1 MENEL
6 IVRML
11 KEFVVETNQKWI
23 HPDICEKGA
32 TAIETLMVQNKK
44 LKSALHGT
52 CSVCEHNRTLM
63 VNTPCQNCLW
73 YSDGSGLKDNWQLRE
88 ELSAPNSTPDKP
100 LSLEILRGMGGKPYW
115 PSPLCNR
122 SVLTVSCQT
131 RIQAGNRQIPCGKK
145 RRFPGCNSGNMTPP
159 DLFPISV
166 HRAVEFL
173 AVFGVYEA
181 PRNSAIHGDA
191 AACDPWY
198 PKGSTPSS
206 AQTCR
211 RGDS

>member
-115 PSPLCNR
+115 HVGLRPESEPPHWAILPDNIAKN
-122 SVLTVSCQT
+122 
-131 RIQAGNRQIPCGKK
+131 IQDYHYGERWLAYLSETENAEHGK
-145 RRFPGCNSGNMTPP
+145 
-159 DLFPISV
+159 
-166 HRAVEFL
+166 
-173 AVFGVYEA
+173 
-181 PRNSAIHGDA
+181 GDTDNENQDA
-191 AACDPWY
+191 
-198 PKGSTPSS
+198 
-206 AQTCR
+206 
-211 RGDS
+211 